1 MTRSDV
7 LHILDGTDPRHG
19 RHVALALN
27 GLILLSA
34 VAIAIETMPG
44 MSPGLHAAMQ
54 ALETVVVLAFLV
66 EYITRIICAPRPLR
80 YIFSFWGLVDLLA
93 VLPALVLLQPQWA
106 TIRVL
111 RLIRLVRL
119 LKLVRSSR
127 ALDRMTRAM
136 RSVRGELTVLGVMAA
151 MVLYIAAV
159 GIYIFENPVQPQVFS
174 SIPKSLWWAVASLTT
189 VGYGDM
195 VPLTVGG
202 RIFTTLVLFV
212 GLGIV
217 AGPAAIITTALLE
230 SELEE
235 AGLERPDTTKHD
247 DDNNNTEDVT

>member
-7 LHILDGTDPRHG
+7 LHILDGTGPRFG
-19 RHVALALN
+19 KSVALALN

-34 VAIAIETMPG
+34 ATIAVETMPG
-44 MSPGLHAAMQ
+44 LPAPLRS
-54 ALETVVVLAFLV
+54 ALFWLEVAILAIFAV
-66 EYITRIICAPRPLR
+66 EYMVRVICAPRPWR

-106 TIRVL
+106 SVRVF

-119 LKLVRSSR
+119 LKLFRTSLALNRMRR
-127 ALDRMTRAM
+127 AV

-151 MVLYIAAV
+151 MVLYVAAV
-159 GIYIFENPVQPQVFS
+159 GIYIFEHQAQPEIFS
-174 SIPKSLWWAVASLTT
+174 SIPMALWWAVASLTT

-217 AGPAAIITTALLE
+217 AGPAAIITAALLE
-230 SELEE
+230 SDLED
-235 AGLERPDTTKHD
+235 AGLELSETHEDN
-247 DDNNNTEDVT
+247 DDNKGDVT

>member
-27 GLILLSA
+27 ALILVSA
-34 VAIAIETMPG
+34 VAIAFETMPG
-44 MSPGLHAAMQ
+44 MSPGLHR
-54 ALETVVVLAFLV
+54 VLRVIEGLVLLVFLA
-66 EYITRIICAPRPLR
+66 EYLTRIICTPRPLR
-80 YIFSFWGLVDLLA
+80 YAFSFWGLVDLLA

-127 ALDRMTRAM
+127 ALDRMGRAM
-136 RSVRGELTVLGVMAA
+136 RSVRDELTVLGVMAA

-217 AGPAAIITTALLE
+217 AGPGAIITSALLE
-230 SELEE
+230 SEREQ
-235 AGLERPDTTKHD
+235 AGLEFPETTKQD
-247 DDNNNTEDVT
+247 DDNNTEDVT

>member
-1 MTRSDV
+1 MTRSDA

-27 GLILLSA
+27 ALILLSA

-44 MSPGLHAAMQ
+44 LSPGLHRTLRVIEGAI
-54 ALETVVVLAFLV
+54 LLV
-66 EYITRIICAPRPLR
+66 FVAEYLTRVICAPRPLH
-80 YIFSFWGLVDLLA
+80 YVFSFWGLVDLLA

-127 ALDRMTRAM
+127 ALDRMGRAM
-136 RSVRGELTVLGVMAA
+136 RSVQGELTVLGVMAA
-151 MVLYIAAV
+151 MVLYVAAV

-235 AGLERPDTTKHD
+235 AGLEFPETTKHND
-247 DDNNNTEDVT
+247 DNNTEDVT

>member
-1 MTRSDV
+1 
-7 LHILDGTDPRHG
+7 
-19 RHVALALN
+19 
-27 GLILLSA
+27 
-34 VAIAIETMPG
+34 VAIAFETMPG
-44 MSPGLHAAMQ
+44 MSPGLHR
-54 ALETVVVLAFLV
+54 VLRVIEGLVLLVFLA
-66 EYITRIICAPRPLR
+66 EYLTRIICTPRPLR
-80 YIFSFWGLVDLLA
+80 YAFSFWGLVDLLA

-127 ALDRMTRAM
+127 ALDRMGRAM
-136 RSVRGELTVLGVMAA
+136 RSVRDELTVLGVMAA

-217 AGPAAIITTALLE
+217 AGPGAIITSALLE
-230 SELEE
+230 SEREQ
-235 AGLERPDTTKHD
+235 AGLEFPETTKQD
-247 DDNNNTEDVT
+247 DDNNTEDVT

>member
-1 MTRSDV
+1 MTRSDI
-7 LHILDGTDPRHG
+7 LHILDGTGPRFG
-19 RHVALALN
+19 RKVAIALN

-34 VAIAIETMPG
+34 LAIAVETL
-44 MSPGLHAAMQ
+44 PGLSARLHALLTT
-54 ALETVVVLAFLV
+54 LEIGILAIFIAEYLTRVL
-66 EYITRIICAPRPLR
+66 CADRPLR

-93 VLPALVLLQPQWA
+93 ILPAIILLQPQWA
-106 TIRVL
+106 SVRVF

-119 LKLVRSSR
+119 LKLFRTSR
-127 ALDRMTRAM
+127 ALDRMRRAV

-151 MVLYIAAV
+151 MVLYVAAV
-159 GIYIFENPVQPQVFS
+159 GIYIFEHPVQPEVFS
-174 SIPKSLWWAVASLTT
+174 SIPKALWWAVASLTT

-230 SELEE
+230 SELVE
-235 AGLERPDTTKHD
+235 AGLEFPDNTKED
-247 DDNNNTEDVT
+247 DNNTEDTS